1 MDRISDFEKLE
12 KNIDRQKAVLFGRR
26 KDNSLFE
33 LPVQYNP
40 ATLSL
45 SNTADSADEDEDVT
59 GAENGTGGNLSLNSR
74 STLSFDLIFEALE
87 TDADK
92 DYVRMQAERI
102 LALTLDA
109 DLCYVV
115 FLYGEMAFQGE
126 LVRADIKYS
135 MFDGEGNPIWANV
148 SVEIIEKEEE
158 EGDSETEKSKQPTG
172 SFTKT
177 AFSYQ
182 YHSLKKEY
190 EDFETPVAVIKIN
203 QKDIS
208 DNKSGLSAA
217 DIEVELTSGYEA
229 SMAVF
234 SIYDCFDKR
243 TASFRTD
250 ALKKYIY
257 LGSSVSISMG
267 YGGTAKII
275 FRGFIAKINFICEKG
290 EMPYVQVT
298 SLDVKGIMMSGCY
311 AKQMT
316 ASCYSDAIREIFQ
329 KTVYT
334 RMQNQ
339 EIFTD
344 LSIAQ
349 TPDQKEAKKEGRESD
364 QTIEMV
370 NESDYEFV
378 VRAAKKFNF
387 EFFVESGKV
396 IFRRAKSV
404 NTVLMEL
411 KLGEGLKTFDIE
423 YDITGLADTVYVRG
437 MDTGKMKLISSKS
450 RHDHK
455 ISLGNKAK
463 QLLKNSERLY
473 IDPTVRSQQDADY
486 RGEYLMEDM
495 SFRFG
500 TLVCDCVGLPELQPG
515 NFVQISG
522 LGEPA
527 ENCFYITEVKHIIHS
542 EGIYISKVT
551 AKAAS
556 LL

>member
-1 MDRISDFEKLE
+1 MSKMNDLKELE
-12 KNIDRQKAVLFGRR
+12 KSVQRKKAVLFGRR
-26 KDNSLFE
+26 KDNSFFE

-40 ATLSL
+40 ATISL
-45 SNTADSADEDEDVT
+45 SNTADSDTEEDSFQVIE
-59 GAENGTGGNLSLNSR
+59 NLSLNSR

-87 TDADK
+87 EGTDK
-92 DYVRMQAERI
+92 DYVRIQTERI
-102 LALTLDA
+102 LALALDT
-109 DLCYVV
+109 DLSSIT
-115 FLYGEMAFQGE
+115 FLYGKMTFRGE
-126 LVRADIKYS
+126 LVRADIKYT
-135 MFDGEGNPIWANV
+135 MFDEEGNPLWAAV
-148 SVEIIEKEEE
+148 SVEMIEKEE
-158 EGDSETEKSKQPTG
+158 DSEGLENAQPELSSKGPSG
-172 SFTKT
+172 KNI
-177 AFSYQ
+177 FSYQ
-182 YHSLKKEY
+182 YQALKKEY
-190 EDFETPVAVIKIN
+190 EDFETPVVIIKIN

-208 DNKSGLSAA
+208 DNKNGLSIA
-217 DIEVELTSGYEA
+217 DIEVDLTSGYEA

-234 SIYDCFDKR
+234 SIYNCFDKKNVCFQ
-243 TASFRTD
+243 TE

-267 YGGTAKII
+267 YSEIAKII
-275 FRGFIAKINFICEKG
+275 FRGFITKINFIYENG

-311 AKQMT
+311 AKQMK
-316 ASCYSDAIREIFQ
+316 ASCYSEAVREIFE

-344 LSIAQ
+344 LSIAR
-349 TPDQKEAKKEGRESD
+349 TPDHEDAQGENSESD
-364 QTIEMV
+364 RTIEMV

-387 EFFVESGKV
+387 EFYVESGKV
-396 IFRRAKSV
+396 IFRKAKSI
-404 NTVLMEL
+404 NTALMEL
-411 KLGEGLKTFDIE
+411 KLDESLKAFNIE
-423 YDITGLADTVYVRG
+423 YDITGLSDTIYVRG
-437 MDTGKMKLISSKS
+437 MDTGKMKLINAKS

-455 ISLGNKAK
+455 ISQGNKAK

-486 RGEYLMEDM
+486 RVEYLLEDM

-500 TLVCDCVGLPELQPG
+500 TLLCDCVGLPELRPG

-522 LGEPA
+522 IGEPA
-527 ENCFYITEVKHIIHS
+527 ENCFYITEVKHIIDE

-556 LL
+556 VL